1 MATLLSAIETQA
13 RRHINEG
20 TASFWSSAE
29 LIDIA
34 NNGITDMWGA
44 ILDLYQ
50 EHYLTVDVTNVTY
63 AAEAEVLANVPTDV
77 FRVFSIEPKDTTS
90 GGAYNKLQFV
100 PRDYNSPDFVAARSA
115 SSINPSN
122 GGVVYYAISGAGA
135 PVGAPTVRVAP
146 KMSAALAAATLRFSY
161 NPTIAA
167 KAAGDDNPI
176 PGGSDNALI
185 AWIVAYARAKE
196 REDRSPDANWLA
208 VYATEKQN
216 ILTRLTPR
224 TSQEP
229 EFVEPLF
236 YNLW

>member
-13 RRHINEG
+13 RRHLVET

-50 EHYLTVDVTNVTY
+50 EHYLTVDITNVTY
-63 AAEAEVLANVPTDV
+63 TAEAEVLANVPTDV

-90 GGAYNKLQFV
+90 SGTYRNLHFI

-122 GGVVYYAISGAGA
+122 GGIVYYALSGAGA
-135 PVGAPTVRVAP
+135 PVGAPTVRIAP
-146 KMSAALAAATLRFSY
+146 KMSAALAAASLRFTY

-167 KAAGDDNPI
+167 KVAADDNPI

-185 AWIVAYARAKE
+185 AWVVAYARAKE
-196 REDRSPDANWLA
+196 REDRSPDSNWLA

-224 TSQEP
+224 QTQEP
-229 EFVEPLF
+229 EYVEPLF
-236 YNLW
+236 FNLW